1 MSSLAGRLLRS
12 VRRAREIAVSRW
24 RGGSACGTCGFAGA
38 PLHRDALW
46 PGLIAEWQLTPD
58 WARWMNER
66 EGSRCARCGSSLRSG
81 QLAAAIVAVANARCG
96 TEARH
101 LQALFALPRARQLD
115 IAEINSAGNLHR
127 HLARS
132 NGLKYSEFGS
142 RSPQVPSEDLLRL
155 SYADA
160 SFDLVVTAD
169 TLEHVPDVDRALRET
184 RRVLRPGGTH
194 VFSVPVV
201 WDRATRRRAVL
212 EGDAVTH
219 RLPPS
224 FHGAAGAAQPDF
236 LVFNEFG
243 GDFRERVGDAG
254 FDVELLRDPHN
265 PALVTFIAR
274 RREEAAA
281 SPSPASTA
289 A

>member
-1 MSSLAGRLLRS
+1 MSSLAGRLLRGG
-12 VRRAREIAVSRW
+12 RRAREIAVSRW
-24 RGGSACGTCGFAGA
+24 RGGRACGTCGFAGA

-66 EGSRCARCGSSLRSG
+66 EGSRCARCGSSRRNG

-101 LQALFALPRARQLD
+101 LKALFALPRARQLD

-127 HLARS
+127 YLARS
-132 NGLKYSEFGS
+132 TGLKYSEFGS
-142 RSPQVPSEDLLRL
+142 RSPQLPSEDLLRL

-169 TLEHVPDVDRALRET
+169 TLEHVPDLDRALRET
-184 RRVLRPGGTH
+184 RRVLRPGGAH

-201 WDRATRRRAVL
+201 WDRATRQRAVL
-212 EGDAVTH
+212 EGGALMH

-224 FHGAAGAAQPDF
+224 FHGAAGDAQPDF
-236 LVFNEFG
+236 LVFHEFG
-243 GDFRERVGDAG
+243 GDVLARIGDAG

-265 PALVTFIAR
+265 PALVTFIGR
-274 RREEAAA
+274 RCEDASASSSPVPAAA
-281 SPSPASTA
+281 
-289 A
+289 